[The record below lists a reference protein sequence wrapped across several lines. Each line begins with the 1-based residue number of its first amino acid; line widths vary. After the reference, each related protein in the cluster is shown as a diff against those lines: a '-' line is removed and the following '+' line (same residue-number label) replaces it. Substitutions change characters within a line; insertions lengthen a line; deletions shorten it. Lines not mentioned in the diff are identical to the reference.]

1 MFNCIN
7 NCGTDTTCQSACA
20 RDQVD
25 CVDCEFESLVISINI
40 YFVACPCFGECYDG
54 CEDCDNPICG
64 GTNSCKNLELYLDY
78 QVCKSIES
86 EILGDCVTDCA
97 GRFQIL

>member
-1 MFNCIN
+1 MF
-7 NCGTDTTCQSACA
+7 T
-20 RDQVD
+20 
-25 CVDCEFESLVISINI
+25 LK
-40 YFVACPCFGECYDG
+40 ACPCFGECYDG

-64 GTNSCKNLELYLDY
+64 GTNSCKNLELYIDY

-97 GRFQIL
+97 GRFQIPYFVQLFLVKTGPNNLRPNQR